1 MGQTHTHTHVHTQ
14 TQNVEKTFLQIT
26 FYSHCAEKFLFPDA
40 CGFKGEGT
48 EDGMERLLG
57 AKQ

>member
-1 MGQTHTHTHVHTQ
+1 MSTATV
-14 TQNVEKTFLQIT
+14 QNTYF
-26 FYSHCAEKFLFPDA
+26 FPDA

-48 EDGMERLLG
+48 EDGIERLLG